1 MMIPNL
7 IGVVVLF
14 PVVSKITKNYVDR
27 VIKGKKE
34 APVLSYDPEIER
46 EMEAAIAEEAA
57 AAAVQS
63 KN

>member
-1 MMIPNL
+1 MAGYKVYLGLNGSDVNRI
-7 IGVVVLF
+7 
-14 PVVSKITKNYVDR
+14 
-27 VIKGKKE
+27 IKGKDE

-63 KN
+63 EN